1 MRPERRCKSGMD
13 GGLRAAVL
21 PAAPSKNGRHFV
33 QPMGSTSY
41 FYVMKNVTDA
51 QLSHDAWWPFD
62 EEGEPLPNWHLD

>member
-1 MRPERRCKSGMD
+1 
-13 GGLRAAVL
+13 
-21 PAAPSKNGRHFV
+21 
-33 QPMGSTSY
+33 MGSTSY